1 MRKKLTIDK
10 VATKLAVTNLPIL
23 FLDTCAQLDIFRIVD
38 RVCDFAPYKHF
49 VELAEK
55 VKRKEVVVVYN
66 ETVENE
72 YNYNVR
78 KVVSET
84 RSHINNQNRKWNAF
98 RSMIN
103 KAQVKKN
110 VSLSADKVIQSADAL
125 LRSILKEAFIV
136 EDYDAALHSSYQ
148 VILRH
153 IAPAER
159 DSQFKDAYIFKTCL
173 DLAKMSGKQIVFCS
187 TNTKDY
193 CVDNNGNKIVHPD
206 ILSQAIAN
214 NVIVAMSLGEAIS
227 KL

>member
-1 MRKKLTIDK
+1 MQQKLTIDK
-10 VATKLAVTNLPIL
+10 VATKLAATNLPVL
-23 FLDTCAQLDIFRIVD
+23 FRDTCAQLDVFRNVD
-38 RVCDFAPYKHF
+38 RACDCAPYKPF
-49 VELAEK
+49 VELSEK
-55 VKRKEVVVVYN
+55 VKRKEVILVYN

-98 RSMIN
+98 RLMMR
-103 KAQVKKN
+103 KAQVAN
-110 VSLSADKVIQSADAL
+110 DVTLSAYKVIQSADAL
-125 LRSILKEAFIV
+125 LRTMLKDACIV
-136 EDYDAALHSSYQ
+136 KDYDAALHSSYQ
-148 VILRH
+148 VVLRH

-193 CVDNNGNKIVHPD
+193 CVDNNGNKTINPS
-206 ILSQAIAN
+206 ILSQAAAN
-214 NVIVAMSLGEAIS
+214 NVIVTTSLGEAIG
-227 KL
+227 KK